1 MHTRRTP
8 STFGNLSSIFE
19 NVQLGNQSGSLTVK
33 ETEEPEKG
41 MVSKGMD
48 KLKWTQVIV
57 EPRNNQYMNNA
68 VIYARVSSTGDRQ
81 STERQVMDLSEYATK
96 NGLTIQQ
103 VYEEHI
109 SGAKRNVERPV
120 LNECL
125 DYCRGNDTD
134 ILLVSELSRLGR
146 NVDEVLSSI
155 RWCKENHLNVYLQKE
170 NIYIYD
176 REGRENPYLTI
187 MIAVLGT
194 AAQLER
200 ENIVFRLQSGRRRYV
215 EKNIALTGKSGL
227 GREGYRKPKDQKER
241 EYRETLKLLRK
252 GYPYRKVAKLTNVS
266 ESTVKRLKKEFCIW
280 TEKTDI
286 KIWNQIG
293 QDDFEKNGYQ
303 CHLGMG
309 FDSLQLHEKKTAWE
323 RSFLFVEH

>member
-1 MHTRRTP
+1 M
-8 STFGNLSSIFE
+8 
-19 NVQLGNQSGSLTVK
+19 
-33 ETEEPEKG
+33 
-41 MVSKGMD
+41 
-48 KLKWTQVIV
+48 
-57 EPRNNQYMNNA
+57 NA

-81 STERQVMDLSEYATK
+81 STERQVMDLTDYADK

-120 LNECL
+120 LTECL
-125 DYCRGNDTD
+125 DYCKNNGTD

-170 NIYIYD
+170 GLTIYD

-227 GREGYRKPKDQKER
+227 GREGYRKPKDQKAE
-241 EYRETLKLLRK
+241 EYKETLKLLRK
-252 GYPYRKVAKLTNVS
+252 VS
-266 ESTVKRLKKEFCIW
+266 LPEGGQAHQRLGKYGET
-280 TEKTDI
+280 TEKRVLYIIEDKLSI
-286 KIWNQIG
+286 CEKIVI
-293 QDDFEKNGYQ
+293 
-303 CHLGMG
+303 
-309 FDSLQLHEKKTAWE
+309 LQWSKSETNWKT
-323 RSFLFVEH
+323 VI